1 MCIRDSDY
9 AVNVMLAE
17 KNPNGVESYLV
28 ADVTL
33 LTILPGEN
41 ITVNGSIKNKAVIKG
56 SAYADEEK
64 AYRMLTRELNE
75 EIRQL
80 DKERTEKIN
89 AGDVYKRQSLWNN
102 KRGQVFTGSLRAY
115 LFGAVSK
122 ASLQFMRD
130 RERMYFVEIE
140 LHIDDFL
147 EEMSRDVELEKMKEY
162 LYAAIEDL
170 PANPKKV
177 LTAIVFNNT
186 PYKAVSYTH
195 LVYSAGAMLEQP
207 IYMGG
212 KIRSAYRMAT
222 IGKEMAELNKQYTR
236 TYCQ

>member
-1 MCIRDSDY
+1 MSCKGILMVPDIKESTIIR
-9 AVNVMLAE
+9 
-17 KNPNGVESYLV
+17 
-28 ADVTL
+28 L
-33 LTILPGEN
+33 LE
-41 ITVNGSIKNKAVIKG
+41 
-56 SAYADEEK
+56 
-64 AYRMLTRELNE
+64 
-75 EIRQL
+75 
-80 DKERTEKIN
+80 
-89 AGDVYKRQSLWNN
+89 AGDERCMKMMFDTYYQALCTYIMRYLISVEDAEDIVQMVFISLWNN

-186 PYKAVSYTH
+186 PYKV
-195 LVYSAGAMLEQP
+195 V
-207 IYMGG
+207 
-212 KIRSAYRMAT
+212 
-222 IGKEMAELNKQYTR
+222 AEEIL
-236 TYCQ
+236 

>member
-1 MCIRDSDY
+1 MPDIKETTIIRLLETGDERCMKMMFDTY
-9 AVNVMLAE
+9 YQALCTYVMRYLISVEDAE
-17 KNPNGVESYLV
+17 
-28 ADVTL
+28 D
-33 LTILPGEN
+33 I
-41 ITVNGSIKNKAVIKG
+41 IHTVFI
-56 SAYADEEK
+56 
-64 AYRMLTRELNE
+64 
-75 EIRQL
+75 
-80 DKERTEKIN
+80 
-89 AGDVYKRQSLWNN
+89 SLWNN

-147 EEMSRDVELEKMKEY
+147 EEMSCDVELEKMKEY

-186 PYKAVSYTH
+186 PYKVVA
-195 LVYSAGAMLEQP
+195 EE
-207 IYMGG
+207 MGISVNTVKTYYARALQALRKSLDG
-212 KIRSAYRMAT
+212 KTFCLFFLSFFSSER
-222 IGKEMAELNKQYTR
+222 
-236 TYCQ
+236 

>member
-1 MCIRDSDY
+1 MPDINETTIVRLLETGDERCMKMMFDTY
-9 AVNVMLAE
+9 YQALCTYVMRYLISVEDAE
-17 KNPNGVESYLV
+17 
-28 ADVTL
+28 D
-33 LTILPGEN
+33 I
-41 ITVNGSIKNKAVIKG
+41 IQTVFI
-56 SAYADEEK
+56 
-64 AYRMLTRELNE
+64 
-75 EIRQL
+75 
-80 DKERTEKIN
+80 
-89 AGDVYKRQSLWNN
+89 SLWNN

-186 PYKAVSYTH
+186 AYKVVA
-195 LVYSAGAMLEQP
+195 EE
-207 IYMGG
+207 MGISVNTVKTYYARALQALRKSLDG
-212 KIRSAYRMAT
+212 KTFCLFFLSFFSSER
-222 IGKEMAELNKQYTR
+222 
-236 TYCQ
+236 

>member
-1 MCIRDSDY
+1 MSCKGILMVPDIKESTIIR
-9 AVNVMLAE
+9 
-17 KNPNGVESYLV
+17 
-28 ADVTL
+28 L
-33 LTILPGEN
+33 LE
-41 ITVNGSIKNKAVIKG
+41 
-56 SAYADEEK
+56 
-64 AYRMLTRELNE
+64 
-75 EIRQL
+75 
-80 DKERTEKIN
+80 
-89 AGDVYKRQSLWNN
+89 AGDERCMKMMFDTYYQALCTYIMRYLISVEDAEDIVQTVFISLWNN

-186 PYKAVSYTH
+186 PYKVVA
-195 LVYSAGAMLEQP
+195 EE
-207 IYMGG
+207 MGISVNTVKTYYARALQALRKSLDG
-212 KIRSAYRMAT
+212 KTFCLLFLSFFSSER
-222 IGKEMAELNKQYTR
+222 
-236 TYCQ
+236 

>member
-1 MCIRDSDY
+1 MVPDIKESTIIRLLETGDERCMKMMFDTY
-9 AVNVMLAE
+9 YQALCTYVMRYLISVEDAE
-17 KNPNGVESYLV
+17 DIVQ
-28 ADVTL
+28 
-33 LTILPGEN
+33 
-41 ITVNGSIKNKAVIKG
+41 TVFI
-56 SAYADEEK
+56 
-64 AYRMLTRELNE
+64 
-75 EIRQL
+75 
-80 DKERTEKIN
+80 
-89 AGDVYKRQSLWNN
+89 SLWNN

-147 EEMSRDVELEKMKEY
+147 EEMSCDVELEKMKEY

-186 PYKAVSYTH
+186 PYKVVAEEMGISVNTVKTYYARALQALRKSLDGKTFCLLFLSYF
-195 LVYSAGAMLEQP
+195 SSE
-207 IYMGG
+207 
-212 KIRSAYRMAT
+212 R
-222 IGKEMAELNKQYTR
+222 
-236 TYCQ
+236 

>member
-1 MCIRDSDY
+1 MVPDVKESTIIRLLETGDERCMKMMFDTY
-9 AVNVMLAE
+9 YQALCTYVMRYLISVEDAE
-17 KNPNGVESYLV
+17 
-28 ADVTL
+28 D
-33 LTILPGEN
+33 I
-41 ITVNGSIKNKAVIKG
+41 IQTVFI
-56 SAYADEEK
+56 
-64 AYRMLTRELNE
+64 
-75 EIRQL
+75 
-80 DKERTEKIN
+80 
-89 AGDVYKRQSLWNN
+89 SLWNN

-147 EEMSRDVELEKMKEY
+147 EEMSRDVELEKMKEN

-186 PYKAVSYTH
+186 PYKVVA
-195 LVYSAGAMLEQP
+195 EE
-207 IYMGG
+207 MGISVNTVKTYYARALQALRKSLDG
-212 KIRSAYRMAT
+212 KTFCLFFLSFFSSER
-222 IGKEMAELNKQYTR
+222 
-236 TYCQ
+236 

>member
-1 MCIRDSDY
+1 MPDIKETTIIRLLETGDERCMKMMFDTY
-9 AVNVMLAE
+9 YQALCTYVMRYLISVEDAE
-17 KNPNGVESYLV
+17 
-28 ADVTL
+28 D
-33 LTILPGEN
+33 I
-41 ITVNGSIKNKAVIKG
+41 IQTVFI
-56 SAYADEEK
+56 
-64 AYRMLTRELNE
+64 
-75 EIRQL
+75 
-80 DKERTEKIN
+80 
-89 AGDVYKRQSLWNN
+89 SLWNN

-147 EEMSRDVELEKMKEY
+147 EEMSCDVELEKMKEY

-186 PYKAVSYTH
+186 PYKVVA
-195 LVYSAGAMLEQP
+195 EE
-207 IYMGG
+207 MGISVNTVKTYYARALQALRKSLDG
-212 KIRSAYRMAT
+212 
-222 IGKEMAELNKQYTR
+222 R
-236 TYCQ
+236 TFCLFFLSFFSSER